1 MSRNDQWETVI
12 GLEVHAQLKTAT
24 KLFCSC
30 STRFGEAPNSNTCPV
45 CSGYPGVLPV
55 LNGSAVEYALRA
67 ALALGCEIPPMSRFA
82 RKNYFY
88 PDLPKGYQISQY
100 ELPLAVH
107 GHLEIPSGDG
117 TKRVGITR
125 VHMEEDAGKL
135 VHAEGASSLVD
146 LNRAGTPLV
155 EIVSEPDIRSAAEAA
170 DYVRTLRSILTYAE
184 VCDGN
189 MAEGSLRCDA
199 NVSVRPRGSTTFG
212 TRAEIKNMNS
222 FKFIEKAIN
231 YEIERQIELIEDGGK
246 VVQETRLFDSRTGRT
261 ESMRSKEEAHDYR
274 YFPEPDL
281 PPLVLTPARVAEVR
295 ASLPEL
301 PDARRKRFA
310 DDLGLPTYDA
320 RVLTETRELADYF
333 EDVVKAGAAPK
344 AASNWVMGEVLRGL
358 KGEAPAPSDL
368 KWPPRYVAD
377 LIAMVEAGTISG
389 SVAKTVIAE
398 GLESGQA
405 PAEIVKAKGLSQIS
419 DDSALFA
426 EVDAVIAANPGEVEK
441 YRAGK
446 EALLGF
452 FVGQVMKRTGG
463 KANPK
468 RLNEIVRDKLKAP

>member
-1 MSRNDQWETVI
+1 MSTNGQWETVI
-12 GLEVHAQLKTAT
+12 GLEVHAQLKTHT

-55 LNGSAVEYALRA
+55 LNASAVELAMRA

-100 ELPLAVH
+100 ELPLAVD
-107 GHLEIPSGDG
+107 GHLEIPSGES
-117 TKRVGITR
+117 TKRVGILR

-135 VHAEGASSLVD
+135 MHADGPSSLVD

-155 EIVSEPDIRSAAEAA
+155 EIVSHPDMRSAAEAA
-170 DYVRTLRSILTYAE
+170 DYVRTLRSILTYAD

-199 NVSVRPRGSTTFG
+199 NVSVRPMGSEKFG

-222 FKFIEKAIN
+222 FKFIEKAIL
-231 YEIERQIELIEDGGK
+231 YEVERQIELIEDGRK
-246 VVQETRLFDSRTGRT
+246 VVQETRLFDSKTGRT

-281 PPLVLTPARVAEVR
+281 PPLLISPARIEEVR
-295 ASLPEL
+295 AQLPEL
-301 PDARRKRFA
+301 PTARRERFESE
-310 DDLGLPTYDA
+310 LGLPAYDA
-320 RVLTETRELADYF
+320 RVLTESRELADYF
-333 EDVVKAGAAPK
+333 EAVIAGGATPK
-344 AASNWVMGEVLRGL
+344 AASNWVMGEILRSM
-358 KGEAPAPSDL
+358 KGETPSPADL
-368 KWPPRYVAD
+368 KWPAKYVAE

-389 SVAKTVIAE
+389 SAAKTVIAE
-398 GLESGQA
+398 GLASGK
-405 PAEIVKAKGLSQIS
+405 PPTEIVAAKGLTQIN
-419 DDSALFA
+419 DDDALVS
-426 EVDAVIAANPGEVEK
+426 EVDAVIAASPGEVEK
-441 YRAGK
+441 FRAGK

-468 RLNEIVRDKLKAP
+468 KLNELVRARLAKS